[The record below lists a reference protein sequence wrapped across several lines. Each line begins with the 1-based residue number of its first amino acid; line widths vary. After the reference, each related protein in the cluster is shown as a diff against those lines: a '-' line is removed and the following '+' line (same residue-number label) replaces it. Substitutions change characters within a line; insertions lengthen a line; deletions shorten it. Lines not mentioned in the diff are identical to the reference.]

1 MQNHSATPDGLV
13 RFWCGHAGK
22 DVGDLCDKI
31 RVDVG
36 FREEVAECAGI
47 GFELPSIVPN
57 VPSFTPSLEKEVL
70 A

>member
-13 RFWCGHAGK
+13 RFWCRHAGN

-31 RVDVG
+31 RVDVR
-36 FREEVAECAGI
+36 FREKVAECAVI
-47 GFELPSIVPN
+47 GFELPSIAPN
-57 VPSFTPSLEKEVL
+57 VPNFTPSPKKEVL